1 MTQNF
6 ILFLS
11 SFWCFTAQLRIAI
24 GSEAF
29 DADATYCFETE
40 SECEQFGGRP
50 VERKRFEAPPP
61 GCEPLEQEELLYCLI
76 VVRQT

>member
-11 SFWCFTAQLRIAI
+11 SFWCFTTPLRIAI
-24 GSEAF
+24 GSETF
-29 DADATYCFETE
+29 DAVATYCFETE

-50 VERKRFEAPPP
+50 TERERFEAPPSR
-61 GCEPLEQEELLYCLI
+61 L
-76 VVRQT
+76 